1 MKTRIKAGIMALALT
16 AATAVGAQQL
26 QYISGQ
32 SVAPFFEGWEQNPD
46 GSFDM
51 VFGYLNRNYR
61 EELNIPIGPDNS
73 IEPASFAQA
82 QPTYFYP
89 RRHRY
94 MFRVRVPKDWGK
106 KDVTWS
112 LTTNG
117 KTEKAYGYLV
127 PEQAIDN
134 EVITHNRGGAGVI
147 KPPTIALEGSAER
160 SVAVGQPLSLTVKVA
175 SQDPP
180 RAPRKGPTPTADA
193 GRGTPPVGNLIADGA
208 VNPDDGRGR
217 GRVAQSDEPGVG
229 VDVDGSGRKL
239 LAVGRFAR
247 GQASGL
253 RVAWIQWR
261 GPGKITF
268 DPWFMEGVDDRMPG
282 WQLPPMAADGRVT
295 TNAKFSQPGTY
306 VVRAMADTGGLF
318 TPLDITVNV
327 TAAPST
333 AGR

>member
-1 MKTRIKAGIMALALT
+1 MKTRIKAGIMGLALT

-46 GSFDM
+46 GSFNM

-61 EELNIPIGPDNS
+61 EELNIPIGPENS
-73 IEPASFAQA
+73 IEPAGFAQV

-117 KTEKAYGYLV
+117 KTDKAYGYLV

-134 EVITHNRGGAGVI
+134 EVITHNRGGAGVVTA
-147 KPPTIALEGSAER
+147 PTIGLEGPSER
-160 SVAVGQPLSLTVKVA
+160 SIVAGQALNLTVKVTD
-175 SQDPP
+175 QNPP
-180 RAPRKGPTPTADA
+180 RARRNGATADT
-193 GRGTPPVGNLIADGA
+193 GRGTPPVGNLISDGS
-208 VNPDDGRGR
+208 VNSDDSGRGARGR
-217 GRVAQSDEPGVG
+217 GAVALSDEPGVG
-229 VDVDGSGRKL
+229 VDVDGSGRRL

-261 GPGKITF
+261 GPGRITF

-282 WQLPPMAADGRVT
+282 WQLPPMPPDGRVST
-295 TNAKFSQPGTY
+295 TARFSQPGTY

-327 TAAPST
+327 TAAP
-333 AGR
+333 